1 MMRLQSLLRLVAML
15 CLVTGFG
22 QIQPLATHAQT
33 ATSTVTAEDPAGS
46 AESELAEELPPPDL
60 PSSNE
65 EGYIFELDASTTID
79 LNAIP
84 REAVVYALV
93 WKDPSANRAAR
104 IAENLGVEGEV
115 NDRGNGTYDVSDGTN
130 EIYVSSA
137 LVQYFSVAP
146 TSDGDLPDDAAA
158 ISYAREWLR
167 TAGLLPQDADAG
179 EVTIRSE
186 ETNRVTVLFLPLE
199 PENMLAAYPSALITV
214 GTEGVVVEASIRWP
228 QIERADLYQ
237 LREAKDAW
245 QEVASGQA
253 FVQVDLPEGIA
264 EADGT
269 VRGSVTYSELEIA
282 YTTAG
287 LPGGTQYLEP
297 VYVFSGRLK
306 PEGTDEQIRIKAYV
320 SAVAN
325 TGAPV
330 G

>member
-1 MMRLQSLLRLVAML
+1 MIKPILLVRLLAML
-15 CLVTGFG
+15 CLVLTAGSM
-22 QIQPLATHAQT
+22 QLMSTSAQT
-33 ATSTVTAEDPAGS
+33 ATATAEGPSGS

-79 LNAIP
+79 LSAVP
-84 REAVVYALV
+84 REAVVYQLV
-93 WKDPSANRAAR
+93 WKEPSANRAAR
-104 IAENLGVEGEV
+104 IADNLGVDGEV
-115 NDRGNGTYDVSDGTN
+115 NDRGNGTFDVSDGTN

-146 TSDGDLPDDAAA
+146 TSDGDLPEDDAA

-167 TAGLLPQDADAG
+167 TAGLLPQDADSG
-179 EVTIRSE
+179 TVTSRSE
-186 ETNRVTVLFLPLE
+186 ETNRVTVLFMPLE
-199 PENMLAAYPSALITV
+199 PENLLAAYPSALITV
-214 GTEGVVVEASIRWP
+214 GTDGVVVEASIRWP

-237 LREAKDAW
+237 LRDAKDAW

-253 FVQVDLPEGIA
+253 FVQVDLPDDVA
-264 EADGT
+264 AADGT
-269 VRGSVTYSELEIA
+269 VVGTVTYSDLEIA

-306 PEGTDEQIRIKAYV
+306 VDGSDEQFRIKAFV